1 MDIILGFALLKMA
14 DSIYVALRDE
24 SSFSRLEMT
33 QCQDTQSGSKSLTS
47 LKILLGFLVC
57 LMLLVCGFCIIVRP
71 QTYMTHTN
79 IELRRNLTHIT
90 QDSRLVPH
98 NIHDMSHRQSVS
110 HQVNV
115 SHSQFHQ
122 NDILYNESSFNE
134 TTRNKRSLFLTLLL
148 LGMHVKVPTTRVSH

>member
-1 MDIILGFALLKMA
+1 MAKSTYVSLK
-14 DSIYVALRDE
+14 DE
-24 SSFSRLEMT
+24 VSVDLFEITPYQENQTSM
-33 QCQDTQSGSKSLTS
+33 KSPRS
-47 LKILLGFLVC
+47 LKILLGGLVFL
-57 LMLLVCGFCIIVRP
+57 LQLVCGFCNIVRP
-71 QTYMTHTN
+71 HSDMTQNTMD
-79 IELRRNLTHIT
+79 LKKNLTHTT

>member
-1 MDIILGFALLKMA
+1 MA
-14 DSIYVALRDE
+14 DSTYVSLKDE
-24 SSFSRLEMT
+24 DSFSRFEMT
-33 QCQDTQSGSKSLTS
+33 QYQDTRPSSKSLTS
-47 LKILLGFLVC
+47 LKVLLGLLVC
-57 LMLLVCGFCIIVRP
+57 LILLVCGLCIIVRP

-110 HQVNV
+110 HQINV

-134 TTRNKRSLFLTLLL
+134 TTKNKRSLFLTLLL
-148 LGMHVKVPTTRVSH
+148 LVMHVKVSTTRVSH

>member
-1 MDIILGFALLKMA
+1 MANSTYVSLK
-14 DSIYVALRDE
+14 DE
-24 SSFSRLEMT
+24 ISLELFEIAPYQENQTSM
-33 QCQDTQSGSKSLTS
+33 KSPRS
-47 LKILLGFLVC
+47 LKILLGGLVFL
-57 LMLLVCGFCIIVRP
+57 LQLVCGLCNIVRP
-71 QTYMTHTN
+71 HSDMTQNTMD
-79 IELRRNLTHIT
+79 LKKNLTHIT

-134 TTRNKRSLFLTLLL
+134 TTKNKRSLFLTLLL

>member
-1 MDIILGFALLKMA
+1 MSDTSYVILREDNSLSSQS
-14 DSIYVALRDE
+14 DSE
-24 SSFSRLEMT
+24 SPK
-33 QCQDTQSGSKSLTS
+33 CKNNQSANRSLFPLNVS
-47 LKILLGFLVC
+47 LGLLVC
-57 LMLLVCGFCIIVRP
+57 LIVLIGGVFVMTRL
-71 QTYMTHTN
+71 QTDMTQAGLDWRGN
-79 IELRRNLTHIT
+79 QTHLT
-90 QDSRLVPH
+90 QDTRLVPH

>member
-1 MDIILGFALLKMA
+1 MANSTYVSLK
-14 DSIYVALRDE
+14 DE
-24 SSFSRLEMT
+24 INLELFEIAPYQENQTRM
-33 QCQDTQSGSKSLTS
+33 KSPRS
-47 LKILLGFLVC
+47 LKILLGRLVFV
-57 LMLLVCGFCIIVRP
+57 LQLVCGFCNIVRP
-71 QTYMTHTN
+71 HSDMTQNTMD
-79 IELRRNLTHIT
+79 LKKNLTHIT

-134 TTRNKRSLFLTLLL
+134 TTRNKRSLFLTFLL
-148 LGMHVKVPTTRVSH
+148 LGLHVKVSTTRVSH

>member
-1 MDIILGFALLKMA
+1 MA
-14 DSIYVALRDE
+14 DASYVVLRDNNSLSNFE
-24 SSFSRLEMT
+24 SP
-33 QCQDTQSGSKSLTS
+33 QCKNNQSVNRSLSPLNVS
-47 LKILLGFLVC
+47 LGLLVC
-57 LMLLVCGFCIIVRP
+57 LIVLIGGVFVMTRP
-71 QTYMTHTN
+71 QTDMTQAGLDWREN
-79 IELRRNLTHIT
+79 QTHIT
-90 QDSRLVPH
+90 QDTRLVPH

>member
-1 MDIILGFALLKMA
+1 MGLASIKMA
-14 DSIYVALRDE
+14 DSTYVALKDE
-24 SSFSRLEMT
+24 ISLSQFEIA
-33 QCQDTQSGSKSLTS
+33 QCQEIRPGMKSPRS
-47 LKILLGFLVC
+47 LKILLGWLI
-57 LMLLVCGFCIIVRP
+57 LLLLLVCGLCIIVRP
-71 QTYMTHTN
+71 HSDMTQNTMD
-79 IELRRNLTHIT
+79 LKKNLTHTT